1 MKWAVVSAVRNE
13 YRDDVLARFRT
24 PDPALKEFLEKW
36 EAGRAYDPRQS
47 MEQFT

>member
-1 MKWAVVSAVRNE
+1 
-13 YRDDVLARFRT
+13 VLPDK

-36 EAGRAYDPRQS
+36 EAGRIYDPRRA